1 MADWKRVV
9 HRLNYTFLAAL
20 KEARGDSEGLSAV
33 LGVPGP
39 ILQALEAADDQVLH
53 AIAQVAVPLC
63 RVQAEQIQAALA
75 AAGNGDELRAKSIML
90 IRGVADSGQECAR
103 GG

>member
-20 KEARGDSEGLSAV
+20 KEAGGDSEGLSAV
-33 LGVPGP
+33 LGVAGP
-39 ILQALEAADDQVLH
+39 VLQALEAADDQVLH

-63 RVQAEQIQAALA
+63 RVPTEQIEAALN
-75 AAGNGDELRAKSIML
+75 AAGNGDEVRAKGILLIM
-90 IRGVADSGQECAR
+90 GVADGGQEVGR